1 MNKDLNHRA
10 EKLEADALEKV
21 TGGNGNEFDPEKWE
35 AIFEE
40 AKEQAEKSRFN
51 DPDPH
56 HKDEPGNLMKVKI
69 KK

>member
-1 MNKDLNHRA
+1 MNKDLNNRA
-10 EKLEADALEKV
+10 EKLEADTLEKV

-40 AKEQAEKSRFN
+40 AKKQAENNNKIT
-51 DPDPH
+51 PEPH
-56 HKDEPGNLMKVKI
+56 NKDELGNLAKVKI

>member
-40 AKEQAEKSRFN
+40 AKEQAENNNKIN
-51 DPDPH
+51 PEPH
-56 HKDEPGNLMKVKI
+56 NKDHLGNLSKI